1 MTRTRVREQAYDAI
15 CLYGE
20 SLSMSITCYADLI
33 TAANAQA
40 EPQRL
45 LFVFARAELP
55 DDATA
60 IQKQGFAAG
69 HGGALAPVVCVDKLP
84 AEQPSFAG
92 LVEES
97 AKTGFDWDIV
107 FVTTMSGR
115 AGIAPSSDEAAQA
128 LKMMVESVRQG
139 GIASFLAFDRAGIAV
154 GLS

>member
-1 MTRTRVREQAYDAI
+1 
-15 CLYGE
+15 
-20 SLSMSITCYADLI
+20 MSITHYADLI
-33 TAANAQA
+33 AAAHAQA

-55 DDATA
+55 EDATA

-69 HGGALAPVVCVDKLP
+69 HGGALAPVICVDKLP
-84 AEQPSFAG
+84 AEQPDFAG

-115 AGIAPSSDEAAQA
+115 AGIAPNSDEAAQA
-128 LKMMVESVRQG
+128 LNMMVESVRQG
-139 GIASFLAFDRAGIAV
+139 SFASFLAFDRTGAAV
-154 GLS
+154 RLS

>member
-1 MTRTRVREQAYDAI
+1 MRSAFP
-15 CLYGE
+15 E
-20 SLSMSITCYADLI
+20 SVLPMSINSYADLI
-33 TAANAQA
+33 AAANSQA

-69 HGGALAPVVCVDKLP
+69 HGGVLAPVVCVDKLP
-84 AEQPSFAG
+84 AEQPTFAG

-97 AKTGFDWDIV
+97 EKTGFNWDIV

-115 AGIAPSSDEAAQA
+115 AGIAPNSDEAAQA
-128 LKMMVESVRQG
+128 LNMMVESVRQG
-139 GIASFLAFDRAGIAV
+139 SIANFLAFDREGAAV
-154 GLS
+154 RLLG

>member
-1 MTRTRVREQAYDAI
+1 
-15 CLYGE
+15 
-20 SLSMSITCYADLI
+20 MSITHYADLI
-33 TAANAQA
+33 AAANSQA

-55 DDATA
+55 DNATA

-84 AEQPSFAG
+84 AEQPNFAG

-115 AGIAPSSDEAAQA
+115 AGIAPNSDEAAQA
-128 LKMMVESVRQG
+128 LNMMVESVRQG
-139 GIASFLAFDRAGIAV
+139 SIANFLAFDRSGTAV
-154 GLS
+154 SLS

>member
-1 MTRTRVREQAYDAI
+1 
-15 CLYGE
+15 
-20 SLSMSITCYADLI
+20 MSITCYADLI
-33 TAANAQA
+33 VAANAQS
-40 EPQRL
+40 EPQRM

-60 IQKQGFAAG
+60 VQKQEYEAG

-84 AEQPSFAG
+84 AEQPTFAG

-97 AKTGFDWDIV
+97 AQTGIDWDIV

-115 AGIAPSSDEAAQA
+115 AGITPTSDEAAQA

-139 GIASFLAFDRAGIAV
+139 GIANFLAFDRTGTAV
-154 GLS
+154 SLS